1 MRLCEFTITN
11 FKGIE
16 SGSITWDN
24 IIVLIGENNAGK
36 STVLQALDLFL
47 SGTQIKDASLF
58 HQNRTDEANAIEL
71 VGVFDGLTEE
81 EKDAVAV
88 RGRTFENRW
97 HIKKKYWCEVDD
109 DGNAAWKEQY
119 YSYSATENFIGWPD
133 PDKSWSSFGDDYE
146 PLIQALVSK
155 PAKPN
160 AAAREE
166 LRELVREQRPDL
178 IGEND
183 PAWVP
188 NPGGGGNWKSNA
200 NSKMPRFVF
209 IRAVRD
215 ASDEAV
221 SKDASAYGKIV
232 GILVE
237 SKLMRRPEFIGLR
250 ASMDEVLNLFSPDD
264 KGQIRSEEI
273 RELQSKINSRL
284 NEVTPTEIIIRTEPP
299 NLQPILLPC
308 TNLLM
313 RDTADSV
320 ETPISHQGHGVQ
332 RTLIFTLLQILEEY
346 RTEAA
351 SEPGSEIHSS
361 PVILAIEEPELYMHP
376 QMERKMRDLLY
387 NLSSRPSIQ
396 VICTTH
402 SPVFIDVGQNHKAI
416 VRVTKDGDLNVKF
429 TQVMEDLFSAEGG
442 TEKELLSMV
451 AKFHPGINEVFFA
464 KAVVLLEEESAI
476 AAFTTGA
483 EVTGLFQQHPHC
495 RYDVSLVD
503 CCGKTVILLYQ
514 DVLNHFAIPYRV
526 VHDEDHGREH
536 QINNANIAS
545 KLEGNQRRMISP
557 DLEGMLGYSA
567 SSKQKPYKAML
578 KVKELGRDGLPE
590 EFVKMMN
597 WIYFGEE
604 DAPGAA
610 DIT

>member
-1 MRLCEFTITN
+1 MRLCQFTITN
-11 FKGIE
+11 FKGIK
-16 SGSITWDN
+16 SSSFTWDN

-47 SGTQIKDASLF
+47 SGTQIKDESLF

-71 VGVFDGLTEE
+71 VGVFDDLTEE

-97 HIKKKYWCEVDD
+97 HIKKKYWREVDD
-109 DGNAAWKEQY
+109 DGNATWKELY

-160 AAAREE
+160 AVAREE
-166 LRELVREQRPDL
+166 LKDLVREQKPEL
-178 IGEND
+178 IGVSD

-200 NSKMPRFVF
+200 NSIMPKFVF

-237 SKLMRRPEFIGLR
+237 GKLMRRPEFVDLK
-250 ASMDEVLNLFSPDD
+250 ASMDEVLNLFSPDAN
-264 KGQIRSEEI
+264 GEIRSEEI

-284 NEVTPTEIIIRTEPP
+284 NEVTPTEIVIRTEPP

-351 SEPGSEIHSS
+351 SEPGSEIQAS
-361 PVILAIEEPELYMHP
+361 PVVLAIEEPELYMHP

-402 SPVFIDVGQNHKAI
+402 SPVFIDIGENHKAI
-416 VRVTKDGDLNVKF
+416 VRVTKGVDLNVKF

-464 KAVVLLEEESAI
+464 KAVVLMEEESAI
-476 AAFTTGA
+476 SAFTTAA
-483 EVTGLFQQHPHC
+483 EETGVFSRHAHC

-503 CCGKTVILLYQ
+503 CCGKTLIPLYQ
-514 DVLNHFAIPYRV
+514 DVLNHFGIPYRV
-526 VHDEDHGREH
+526 VHDEDHGKEEKK
-536 QINNANIAS
+536 NNEIIES
-545 KLEGNQRRMISP
+545 KLQGNGRVMISP
-557 DLEGMLGYSA
+557 ELEGMLGYSP

-578 KVKELGRDGLPE
+578 RVKELGKDNLPE
-590 EFVKMMN
+590 PFVKMMN

-604 DAPGAA
+604 DEPGAV